1 MRLIIRKINI
11 INEYKFKP
19 QGRTRTN
26 NKLKSLMSLG
36 PTIKP
41 GPHWWEVRALT
52 TAPLLLLVI

>member
-1 MRLIIRKINI
+1 MHMRLIIRKINI
-11 INEYKFKP
+11 INEYKFNP

-36 PTIKP
+36 PAIKSS
-41 GPHWWEVRALT
+41 ALT